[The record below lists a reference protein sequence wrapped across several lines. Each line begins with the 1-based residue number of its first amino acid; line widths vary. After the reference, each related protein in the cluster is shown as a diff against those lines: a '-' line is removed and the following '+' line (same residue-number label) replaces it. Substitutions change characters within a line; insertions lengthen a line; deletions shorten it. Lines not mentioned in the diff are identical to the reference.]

1 MHFKVSAELP
11 IDARTF
17 LVERDSAAFRALVAK
32 TQKLGALE
40 IEDGWR
46 DGDLQVLTCTADSAH
61 SGNLPS
67 HLHGG
72 VCTRSL
78 CICRSLA

>member
-1 MHFKVSAELP
+1 MHFKVSAVLP
-11 IDARTF
+11 VDARTF

-46 DGDLQVLTCTADSAH
+46 DGNVQVMCSCML
-61 SGNLPS
+61 
-67 HLHGG
+67 
-72 VCTRSL
+72 
-78 CICRSLA
+78 

>member
-1 MHFKVSAELP
+1 LHPPKRLTWRAAPRSTAMHFKVSAVLP
-11 IDARTF
+11 VDARTF

-46 DGDLQVLTCTADSAH
+46 DGDVQVWL
-61 SGNLPS
+61 
-67 HLHGG
+67 
-72 VCTRSL
+72 
-78 CICRSLA
+78 

>member
-1 MHFKVSAELP
+1 MHFKVSAVLP

-46 DGDLQVLTCTADSAH
+46 DGEVQVRNCCAVWALIRAISLDVH
-61 SGNLPS
+61 PRS
-67 HLHGG
+67 HRVPLK
-72 VCTRSL
+72 V
-78 CICRSLA
+78 